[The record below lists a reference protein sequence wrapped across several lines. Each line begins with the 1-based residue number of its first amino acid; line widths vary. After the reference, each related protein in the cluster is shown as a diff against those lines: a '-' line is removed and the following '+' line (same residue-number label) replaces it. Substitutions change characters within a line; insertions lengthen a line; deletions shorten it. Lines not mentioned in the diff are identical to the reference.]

1 MIVDILPR
9 PASLANRIAQSLRED
24 IAAGRFATG
33 ARLPAESALAGT
45 FGVSRPIV
53 REAIALLKA
62 DGILVTR
69 KGAGAYV
76 SDTPGGQ
83 AWRVASAP
91 DGGPTLAQLFELRMV
106 VETACAEMA
115 AARRTEADLLQIREA
130 LTNMRDQAGDFAAAA
145 AADIAFH
152 HAIAQAA
159 HNPCFTGLTD
169 FVSQQM
175 LAARQRAWENTA
187 RLQARDGAARAA
199 DTEHAAL
206 VDAIASGN
214 PATARQAALDHLNAA
229 AGRLGLRLA

>member
-1 MIVDILPR
+1 MVDLLPR
-9 PASLANRIAQSLRED
+9 PASLASRIAQSLREE
-24 IAAGRFATG
+24 IAAGRFSAG

-91 DGGPTLAQLFELRMV
+91 DGGPSLPQLFELRMV

-115 AARRTEADLLQIREA
+115 AARRTDTDLLQIREA
-130 LTNMRDQAGDFAAAA
+130 LAAMQDHAGDFAAAA

-187 RLQARDGAARAA
+187 RLRAEQGTARAA

-206 VDAIASGN
+206 AEAIASGN
-214 PATARQAALDHLNAA
+214 PAAAREAALHHLGAA
-229 AGRLGLRLA
+229 AKRLGLPLA

>member
-1 MIVDILPR
+1 MDILPR

-24 IAAGRFATG
+24 IAAGRFAAG
-33 ARLPAESALAGT
+33 ARLPAESALAET

-76 SDTPGGQ
+76 SETPGGQ

-115 AARRTEADLLQIREA
+115 AARRTGCRSAADPRARLPAMQER
-130 LTNMRDQAGDFAAAA
+130 AGDFSRRGG
-145 AADIAFH
+145 ADIAFH
-152 HAIAQAA
+152 HAVAQAA

-175 LAARQRAWENTA
+175 LAARQRAWGNTRPA
-187 RLQARDGAARAA
+187 YGQKAERPRAA
-199 DTEHAAL
+199 DAEHAAL
-206 VDAIASGN
+206 VAAH
-214 PATARQAALDHLNAA
+214 RQRQP
-229 AGRLGLRLA
+229 GRRGRRRCITRAPPPGGWPCA

>member
-1 MIVDILPR
+1 MDTLPR
-9 PASLANRIAQSLRED
+9 PASLASRIAQSLRED
-24 IAAGRFATG
+24 IATGRFTAG

-83 AWRVASAP
+83 AWRVASTP

-115 AARRTEADLLQIREA
+115 ATRRTDTDLQRIREA
-130 LTNMRDQAGDFAAAA
+130 LAAMQEQAGDFAAAA

-187 RLQARDGAARAA
+187 RLRVESGAARAA

-206 VDAIASGN
+206 VEAIASGN
-214 PATARQAALDHLNAA
+214 PAAARQAAHHHLSAA